1 MKRTQV
7 LKDLRGSSE
16 EEINGRVK
24 RLEEEL
30 FAHRLKKFTNQL
42 TDISL
47 IRKTKREIALAKSI
61 MSGRKHGTET
71 QGPKL
76 EGKE

>member
-7 LKDLRGSSE
+7 LNELCGSSE
-16 EEINGRVK
+16 EELGTRIK

-47 IRKTKREIALAKSI
+47 IRKTKREIALAKTVI
-61 MSGRKHGTET
+61 SGRKYGTET
-71 QGPKL
+71 QGAKQ
-76 EGKE
+76 EAKE

>member
-7 LKDLRGSSE
+7 LNELRGSTDDE
-16 EEINGRVK
+16 LNGRVK

-30 FAHRLKKFTNQL
+30 FSHKLKKFTNQL

-47 IRKTKREIALAKSI
+47 IRKTKREIALAKTVL
-61 MSGRKHGTET
+61 SGRKLGTET
-71 QGPKL
+71 QGQKQ